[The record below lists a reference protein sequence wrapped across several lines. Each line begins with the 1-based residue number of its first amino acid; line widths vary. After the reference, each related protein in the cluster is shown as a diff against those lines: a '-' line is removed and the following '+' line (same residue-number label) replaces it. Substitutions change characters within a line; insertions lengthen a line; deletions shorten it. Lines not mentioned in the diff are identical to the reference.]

1 MTLERLPF
9 AKPEPRIKSKR
20 ALELY
25 ARAHPRCEVIGCT
38 GRRLGWLEV
47 HHIKSRKMGGS
58 DVPGNLLRL
67 CAGGV
72 DGGHHGEWHTR
83 GGREFFRRYE
93 SRLADDAREKVR
105 AVLRLESAEPTP

>member
-1 MTLERLPF
+1 MLDRLPF

-25 ARAHPRCEVIGCT
+25 ARTHPRCEVIGCA

-58 DVPGNLLRL
+58 DVPANLLRL
-67 CAGGV
+67 CAGGT
-72 DGGHHGEWHTR
+72 DGGHHGEFHR
-83 GGREFFRRYE
+83 VGGREWFRRYE
-93 SRLADDAREKVR
+93 SKLTDEAREKVR
-105 AVLRLESAEPTP
+105 TALRIED